1 MVVDVLFLKISG
13 AIYYGRLC
21 ERSARAE
28 KGDMR
33 TPGVP
38 QISVSRWNR
47 SSSITRLRPKSAI
60 MISASSAGV
69 RNSRFSGFKSGKE
82 LVDGGKQTMR

>member
-1 MVVDVLFLKISG
+1 
-13 AIYYGRLC
+13 
-21 ERSARAE
+21 
-28 KGDMR
+28 MR

-69 RNSRFSGFKSGKE
+69 RNNKFSGFRSNKE
-82 LVDGGKQTMR
+82 SVAGGKQKNEVDIPLCTIPAS